1 MSLLNPSSAG
11 APVGVWFVEGAP
23 VRLVHGGR
31 RYRVI
36 DDQLRVEGATDVWR
50 FAARDDSGRVRS
62 FEVRSAGLGWELV
75 REY

>member
-1 MSLLNPSSAG
+1 MSLLNPSNAG
-11 APVGVWFVEGAP
+11 SPVGLWFLDGVP

-36 DDQLRVEGATDVWR
+36 QERLFVDGEDDRWLVT
-50 FAARDDSGRVRS
+50 ARDETGRLGT

-75 REY
+75 RAS